1 MLYLLQIKEK
11 EDKNMLKEE
20 LEKIEKAREILTDM
34 REEEDEQNRYTALE
48 TALEVLKEKS
58 NFLAKRIWG

>member
-1 MLYLLQIKEK
+1 MLYLLQIKGK

-34 REEEDEQNRYTALE
+34 REEEDEQNRYAALE

>member
-1 MLYLLQIKEK
+1 
-11 EDKNMLKEE
+11 MLKEE
-20 LEKIEKAREILTDM
+20 LEKIEKAKEILTDM
-34 REEEDEQNRYTALE
+34 REEEDEQNRYAALE